1 MKEYWMI
8 ALCLLAVL
16 AILCGCAAR
25 KKPTDDI
32 NKTDDVNKKVEEP
45 ALPSAVLG
53 KDQEFHIK
61 VAEKFVILADGNITT
76 GFSWF
81 YCGKDTVDGVEL
93 KKNDYVT
100 EKRDRIVSGA
110 PGIFRFYFE
119 AKKAGRHELKFEYK
133 RPWEKDVEPTV
144 KTITIVV
151 E

>member
-1 MKEYWMI
+1 MKEYWI
-8 ALCLLAVL
+8 LALCLVAAV

-25 KKPTDDI
+25 KKQTDDI
-32 NKTDDVNKKVEEP
+32 GKMDDVNKKVEEP

-61 VAEKFVILADGNITT
+61 AAEEFVILADGNITT
-76 GFSWF
+76 GFAW
-81 YCGKDTVDGVEL
+81 YYTGKDTVDGVEL

-144 KTITIVV
+144 GKILIVV

>member
-1 MKEYWMI
+1 MKEYWI
-8 ALCLLAVL
+8 LALCLVAAV

-25 KKPTDDI
+25 KKQTDDI
-32 NKTDDVNKKVEEP
+32 GKMDDVNKKVEEP

-53 KDQEFHIK
+53 QAKEFHVK
-61 VAEKFVILADGNITT
+61 AAEEFVILADGNITT
-76 GFSWF
+76 GFAW
-81 YCGKDTVDGVEL
+81 YYTGKDTVDGVEL

-144 KTITIVV
+144 KTMTIVV

>member
-1 MKEYWMI
+1 MKEYWI
-8 ALCLLAVL
+8 LALCLVTAV

-25 KKPTDDI
+25 KKQTDDI
-32 NKTDDVNKKVEEP
+32 GKMDDVNKKVEEP

-53 KDQEFHIK
+53 KDQEFHIQA
-61 VAEKFVILADGNITT
+61 AEEFVILADGNITT
-76 GFSWF
+76 GFAW
-81 YCGKDTVDGVEL
+81 YYTGKDTVDGVEL

-100 EKRDRIVSGA
+100 EQRDRIVSGA

-144 KTITIVV
+144 GKMLIVV

>member
-1 MKEYWMI
+1 MKEYWI
-8 ALCLLAVL
+8 LALYLVAAV

-25 KKPTDDI
+25 KKQTDDI
-32 NKTDDVNKKVEEP
+32 GKMDDVNKKVEEP

-53 KDQEFHIK
+53 KDQEFHVK
-61 VAEKFVILADGNITT
+61 AVEEFMILADGNITT
-76 GFSWF
+76 GFAW
-81 YCGKDTVDGVEL
+81 YYTGKDTVDGVEL

-144 KTITIVV
+144 GKILIVV

>member
-1 MKEYWMI
+1 MKEYWILAM
-8 ALCLLAVL
+8 CLVVVV

-25 KKPTDDI
+25 KKQTDDI
-32 NKTDDVNKKVEEP
+32 GKMDDVNKKVEEP

-61 VAEKFVILADGNITT
+61 AAEEFVILADGNITT
-76 GFSWF
+76 GFAW
-81 YCGKDTVDGVEL
+81 YYTGKDTVDGVEL

-119 AKKAGRHELKFEYK
+119 AKNAGRHELKFEYK

-144 KTITIVV
+144 GKILIVV